1 MEGGALPQG
10 PGHASS
16 GGRGSLGLLA
26 ALTEAV
32 EALRLAELLVLLQ
45 ELVLVINK

>member
-1 MEGGALPQG
+1 MEGGALLQG
-10 PGHASS
+10 PGHAS